1 MPKSDDSERMSEA
14 KHFIKSNN
22 QKLSS
27 LSIKQIDES
36 DPTELEQLTPEQCA
50 EVSALATTNTKLQA
64 ELDHHRPNL
73 GAIAE
78 FKERQ
83 QVYKTRMD
91 EYMVVNDARNKKRE
105 VRNDLLKQRHQG
117 SKRTNLVRIV

>member
-1 MPKSDDSERMSEA
+1 MDSKANRMEKATS
-14 KHFIKSNN
+14 H
-22 QKLSS
+22 
-27 LSIKQIDES
+27 
-36 DPTELEQLTPEQCA
+36 
-50 EVSALATTNTKLQA
+50 EVDIAALATTNTKLQA

-117 SKRTNLVRIV
+117 

>member
-1 MPKSDDSERMSEA
+1 MPKIGYSERMSEA

-22 QKLSS
+22 QKLSA
-27 LSIKQIDES
+27 LSIKQIDET

-50 EVSALATTNTKLQA
+50 DVDIAALATTNTKLQA

-117 SKRTNLVRIV
+117 LFAYIV